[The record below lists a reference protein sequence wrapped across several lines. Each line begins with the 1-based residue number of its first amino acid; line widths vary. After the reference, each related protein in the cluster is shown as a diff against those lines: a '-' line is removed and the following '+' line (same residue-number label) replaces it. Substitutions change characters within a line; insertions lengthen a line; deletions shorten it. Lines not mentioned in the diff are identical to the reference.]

1 MNQHKSNISCGIC
14 QDLIPLVLDN
24 VASEDSQRI
33 VTAHVECCKDCEI
46 LYNSVKG
53 PDSNLQDDSK
63 IIKSIKRKIYFSCI
77 ALLVIGTM
85 IGVYLS
91 NSMGMFYNIILMPMI
106 GAIAYYILGKRWYI
120 VSVGVFITSYIW
132 LFVGF
137 VIEYRKLAIEIFY
150 YPIYLTA
157 IYTALTVIG
166 VFVSKLL
173 YFAFKKE
180 GVKHVK

>member
-1 MNQHKSNISCGIC
+1 MNQDKQNISCDIY

-24 VASEDSQRI
+24 VASEDSIRL
-33 VTAHVECCKDCEI
+33 VTTHVECCKECEI
-46 LYNSVKG
+46 IYNSAKSPNV
-53 PDSNLQDDSK
+53 NLQDDVK
-63 IIKSIKRKIYFSCI
+63 IIKSIKKKIYFSGI

-106 GAIAYYILGKRWYI
+106 GAIAYYVLGKRWYI

-157 IYTALTVIG
+157 IYTALTVVG

-180 GVKHVK
+180 GVKHDK